1 MIVFATMDSKVGLIS
16 LYFTQEQAIV
26 ALFNDVKDIP
36 EGYGYIEEIEI
47 QGEVT
52 EEIGNSL
59 IDEAYAAQ
67 LQAEQE
73 NYFGPNWQHYKDY
86 GKT

>member
-1 MIVFATMDSKVGLIS
+1 
-16 LYFTQEQAIV
+16 
-26 ALFNDVKDIP
+26 
-36 EGYGYIEEIEI
+36 
-47 QGEVT
+47 EVT